1 MVKHGALVAIVDDEA
16 SIRKAL
22 LRLFRLARYQA
33 EAFDSASGL
42 LMSMADH
49 SPSCVVLDL
58 QLPGMT
64 GVELLERFAEL
75 DDPPPVVVIT
85 SNDEQRVEDQCLAL
99 GTKRYFRKPIDCDA
113 LLDAVRDIVAPAA

>member
-1 MVKHGALVAIVDDEA
+1 
-16 SIRKAL
+16 
-22 LRLFRLARYQA
+22 
-33 EAFDSASGL
+33 
-42 LMSMADH
+42 MADH
-49 SPSCVVLDL
+49 TPSCVVLDL

-85 SNDEQRVEDQCLAL
+85 SNDEERVESQCLAL

-113 LLDAVRDIVAPAA
+113 LLDAVRDIVAPSA

>member
-1 MVKHGALVAIVDDEA
+1 MDEDGALVAIVDDEE

-22 LRLFRLARYQA
+22 LRLFRLARYRAQ
-33 EAFDSASGL
+33 AFDSASDL
-42 LMSMADH
+42 LMSL
-49 SPSCVVLDL
+49 SVRTPRCVVLDL

-64 GVELLERFAEL
+64 GVQLLERFAEL

-85 SNDEQRVEDQCLAL
+85 SNDEQRVQDQCLAL

-113 LLDAVRDIVAPAA
+113 LLDAVRDIVTTAH